1 MVYIY
6 IYCIEYL
13 HMTHMFHELLHVK
26 SYDLL
31 ANIYVKET
39 RGHANI
45 LILCG
50 PYLYTCGILYN

>member
-1 MVYIY
+1 
-6 IYCIEYL
+6 
-13 HMTHMFHELLHVK
+13 MTHMFHELLHVK